1 VNRLQLKRVLTLRT
15 VVATSAGLTLATST
29 FVAAVEVAGYVLGDT
44 AWIAI
49 LTGGILCFLAAA
61 CFSEL
66 NGILPTA
73 NGIRLYF
80 SRAFNDQVS
89 LTVSIL
95 YMTVVIIG
103 VVGAESYVLSRVLS
117 EVFPAVP
124 PYIWVVLLLLIVT
137 VMNIRGIK
145 IAGVFQDVITYG
157 LLASLVAIS
166 LIALYKVN
174 FHLNAPFAPGGASG
188 LVHAVA
194 LGVFL
199 FVGFEWVTPLAEEVI
214 QVKQISRGMMIAL
227 GLLSV
232 TYAIFTIAMTT
243 VVPKDA
249 LAASAA
255 PHMVLAR
262 SILGGPGVAWMVAL
276 SLAASVTT
284 FNAGMISVSR
294 FMYASAREHVI
305 PAVFS
310 RVSMRFFTPW
320 VSIVTLFFVALTVA
334 GVTLLTHRYMMLV
347 KLAAAM
353 ESIVYVLAGLAVI
366 SLRRK
371 MPDQPRPYR
380 IKGGIG
386 VPALT
391 VAVFALLAVAVLAD
405 DPWARIN
412 LALVFL
418 VSLVYVNTA
427 VPYLKKK
434 YEARKPAARRRP
446 SRATGGVEE
455 N

>member
-1 VNRLQLKRVLTLRT
+1 LQLKRVLTLRT

-157 LLASLVAIS
+157 LLASLAVIS

-174 FHLNAPFAPGGASG
+174 FQLNAPFSPGGASG

-232 TYAIFTIAMTT
+232 TYAVFTVAMTA

-262 SILGGPGVAWMVAL
+262 SILGGTGAAWMVAL

-334 GVTLLTHRYMMLV
+334 GVTLLTHRYMVLV

-380 IKGGIG
+380 IKGGI
-386 VPALT
+386 VIPALT
-391 VAVFALLAVAVLAD
+391 VTVFALLAVAVLAD

-418 VSLVYVNTA
+418 ASLIYVNTA

-446 SRATGGVEE
+446 SRTTGGVKE